1 MRNRCRSYNYNSLK
15 IRKEFVDYEETS
27 LEGEQSEDS
36 WRRVIKTGKEATIQR
51 DKLESL
57 KQQILLKKK
66 EKEMSKH
73 ASLG

>member
-1 MRNRCRSYNYNSLK
+1 MRNRYSSYNYNSLK
-15 IRKEFVDYEETS
+15 IRKELIGYEETS
-27 LEGEQSEDS
+27 LERKQSEDS
-36 WRRVIKTGKEATIQR
+36 WRRIIKIGKEATIQR